1 MVLYENTMKFVFKAR
16 NERGQ
21 VREGMVEATDQNAA
35 VGILER
41 NGLVPIS
48 VKEEKKTLSIVREF
62 QKMWEGVSQK
72 ELVMFFQQLST
83 LIGAHVPVVSALRT
97 IEEQMDNRFFRILLK
112 EMADD
117 IEDGLQF
124 SVAIEKHP
132 DVFTTLTTSMIRSGE
147 ASGELQRAIDTIAKN
162 IEKNY
167 QLAAKIKGALYYPA
181 FVIGVAAIIGFL
193 VVTFILPKI
202 TLMIKELKVPVPWYT
217 NFLVWLGDF
226 MSVYWWAV
234 LLAIGAMIGGMT
246 YYMKTPAGKSEWQQI
261 LLKLPVVGAL
271 ARSIYITRF
280 AENFGALL
288 DGGIPVVRAL
298 IITSQVVG
306 NEVFEK
312 IILRAADEVKSG
324 GTIST
329 VFVQST
335 QFPPIVSQMIRI
347 GEETG
352 SLANVLTSVAKF
364 YNQEVE
370 TTTKSLT
377 TLIEP
382 ILIVFLGIGVAIMVV
397 GVLLPIYNIA
407 GQV

>member
-1 MVLYENTMKFVFKAR
+1 MKFVFKAK

-21 VREGMVEATDQNAA
+21 VREGMVEATDLNAA
-35 VGILER
+35 AGILER

-48 VKEEKKTLSIVREF
+48 ITEEKKAFGVIKALE
-62 QKMWEGVSQK
+62 KMWEGVSQK

-83 LIGAHVPVVSALRT
+83 LIEAHVPVVSALRT
-97 IEEQMDNRFFRILLK
+97 IEDQTNNRFFRIILK

-117 IEDGLQF
+117 IEDGIQF

-132 DVFTTLTTSMIRSGE
+132 DVFTVLTMSMIRSGE
-147 ASGELQRAIDTIAKN
+147 TSGELQRSIDTIAKN

-181 FVIGVAAIIGFL
+181 FVIAVAIIMGFL

-202 TLMIKELKVPVPWYT
+202 TLMIKELNVPVPWYT
-217 NFLVWLGDF
+217 TFLVWLGDF

-234 LLAIGAMIGGMT
+234 LLIMAAGLGGMV
-246 YYMKTPAGKSEWQQI
+246 YYARSSAGRREWEQI
-261 LLKLPVVGAL
+261 ILKLPVIGNL
-271 ARSIYITRF
+271 SRSIYITRF
-280 AENFGALL
+280 SENFGALL
-288 DGGIPVVRAL
+288 EGGIPVVRAL

-306 NEVFEK
+306 NGVFEK
-312 IILRAADEVKSG
+312 IILKAADEVKTG

-329 VFVQST
+329 VFLQSKE
-335 QFPPIVSQMIRI
+335 FPPIVAQMIRI

-352 SLANVLTSVAKF
+352 SLATVLISVAKF

-382 ILIVFLGIGVAIMVV
+382 ILIVALGIGVGILVI
-397 GVLLPIYNIA
+397 GVLMPIYNIA
-407 GQV
+407 GQI

>member
-1 MVLYENTMKFVFKAR
+1 MKFVFKAK

-21 VREGMVEATDQNAA
+21 VREGMVEATDLNAA
-35 VGILER
+35 AGILER

-48 VKEEKKTLSIVREF
+48 ITEEKKAFGVIKALE
-62 QKMWEGVSQK
+62 KMWEGVSQK

-83 LIGAHVPVVSALRT
+83 LIEAHVPVVSALRT
-97 IEEQMDNRFFRILLK
+97 IEDQTSNRFFRIILK

-117 IEDGLQF
+117 IEDGIQF

-132 DVFTTLTTSMIRSGE
+132 DVFTTLTMSMIRSGE
-147 ASGELQRAIDTIAKN
+147 TSGELQRSIDTIAKN

-181 FVIGVAAIIGFL
+181 FVIAVAIIMGFL

-202 TLMIKELKVPVPWYT
+202 TLMIKELNVPVPWYT
-217 NFLVWLGDF
+217 TFLVWLGDF

-234 LLAIGAMIGGMT
+234 LLIMVAGLGGMV
-246 YYMKTPAGKSEWQQI
+246 YYARSSAGRREWEQI
-261 LLKLPVVGAL
+261 ILKLPVIGNL
-271 ARSIYITRF
+271 SRSIYITRF
-280 AENFGALL
+280 SENFGALL
-288 DGGIPVVRAL
+288 EGGIPVVRAL

-306 NEVFEK
+306 NGVFEK
-312 IILRAADEVKSG
+312 IILKAADEVKTG

-329 VFVQST
+329 VFLQSKE
-335 QFPPIVSQMIRI
+335 FPPIVAQMIRI

-352 SLANVLTSVAKF
+352 SLATVLISVAKF

-382 ILIVFLGIGVAIMVV
+382 ILIVALGIGVGILVI
-397 GVLLPIYNIA
+397 GVLMPIYNIA
-407 GQV
+407 GQI

>member
-1 MVLYENTMKFVFKAR
+1 MKFVFKAK

-21 VREGMVEATDQNAA
+21 VREGMVEATDLNAA
-35 VGILER
+35 AGILER

-48 VKEEKKTLSIVREF
+48 ITEEKKAFGVIKALE
-62 QKMWEGVSQK
+62 KMWEGVSQK

-83 LIGAHVPVVSALRT
+83 LIEAHVPVVSALRT
-97 IEEQMDNRFFRILLK
+97 IEDQTSNRFFRIILK

-117 IEDGLQF
+117 IEDGIQF
-124 SVAIEKHP
+124 SVAIEKHS
-132 DVFTTLTTSMIRSGE
+132 DVFTVLTMSMIRSGE
-147 ASGELQRAIDTIAKN
+147 TSGELQRSIDTIAKN

-181 FVIGVAAIIGFL
+181 FVIAVALVMGFL

-202 TLMIKELKVPVPWYT
+202 TLMIKELNVPVPWYT
-217 NFLVWLGDF
+217 SFLVWLGDF

-234 LLAIGAMIGGMT
+234 LLIMVAGLGGMV
-246 YYMKTPAGKSEWQQI
+246 YYARSSAGRREWEQI
-261 LLKLPVVGAL
+261 ILKLPVIGNL
-271 ARSIYITRF
+271 SRSIYITRF
-280 AENFGALL
+280 SENFGALL
-288 DGGIPVVRAL
+288 EGGIPVVRAL

-306 NEVFEK
+306 NGVFEK
-312 IILRAADEVKSG
+312 IILKAADEVKTG

-329 VFVQST
+329 VFLQSKE
-335 QFPPIVSQMIRI
+335 FPPIVAQMIRI

-352 SLANVLTSVAKF
+352 SLATVLISVAKF

-370 TTTKSLT
+370 ITTKSLT

-382 ILIVFLGIGVAIMVV
+382 ILIVVLGIGVGILVI
-397 GVLLPIYNIA
+397 GVLMPIYNIA
-407 GQV
+407 GQI

>member
-1 MVLYENTMKFVFKAR
+1 MKFVFKAK

-21 VREGMVEATDQNAA
+21 VREGMVEATDLNAA
-35 VGILER
+35 AGILER

-48 VKEEKKTLSIVREF
+48 INEEKKAFGVIKALE
-62 QKMWEGVSQK
+62 KMWEGVSQK

-83 LIGAHVPVVSALRT
+83 LIEAHVPVVSALRT
-97 IEEQMDNRFFRILLK
+97 IEDQTNNRFFRIILK

-117 IEDGLQF
+117 IEDGIQF

-132 DVFTTLTTSMIRSGE
+132 DVFTTLTMSMIRSGE
-147 ASGELQRAIDTIAKN
+147 TSGELQRSIDTIAKN

-181 FVIGVAAIIGFL
+181 FVIAVAIIMGFL

-202 TLMIKELKVPVPWYT
+202 TLMIKELNVPVPWYT
-217 NFLVWLGDF
+217 TFLVWLGDF

-234 LLAIGAMIGGMT
+234 LLIMAAGLGGIV
-246 YYMKTPAGKSEWQQI
+246 YYARSSAGRREWEQI
-261 LLKLPVVGAL
+261 ILKLPVIGNL
-271 ARSIYITRF
+271 SRSIYITRF
-280 AENFGALL
+280 SENFGALL
-288 DGGIPVVRAL
+288 EGGIPVVRAL

-306 NEVFEK
+306 NGVFEK
-312 IILRAADEVKSG
+312 IILKAADEVKTG

-329 VFVQST
+329 VFLQSKE
-335 QFPPIVSQMIRI
+335 FPPIVAQMIRI

-352 SLANVLTSVAKF
+352 SLATVLISVAKF

-382 ILIVFLGIGVAIMVV
+382 ILIVALGIGVGILVI
-397 GVLLPIYNIA
+397 GVLMPIYNIA
-407 GQV
+407 GQI

>member
-1 MVLYENTMKFVFKAR
+1 MKFVFKAK

-21 VREGMVEATDQNAA
+21 VREGMVEATDLNAA
-35 VGILER
+35 AGILER

-48 VKEEKKTLSIVREF
+48 ITEEKKAFGIIKALE
-62 QKMWEGVSQK
+62 KMWEGVSQK

-83 LIGAHVPVVSALRT
+83 LIETHVPVVSALRT
-97 IEEQMDNRFFRILLK
+97 IEDQTNNRFFRIILK

-117 IEDGLQF
+117 IEDGIQF

-132 DVFTTLTTSMIRSGE
+132 DVFTVLTMSMIRSGE
-147 ASGELQRAIDTIAKN
+147 TSGELQRSIDTIAKN

-181 FVIGVAAIIGFL
+181 FVIAVAIIMGFL

-202 TLMIKELKVPVPWYT
+202 TLMIKELNVPVPWYT
-217 NFLVWLGDF
+217 TFLVWLGDF

-234 LLAIGAMIGGMT
+234 LLIMAAGLGGMV
-246 YYMKTPAGKSEWQQI
+246 YYARSSAGRREWEQI
-261 LLKLPVVGAL
+261 ILKLPVIGNL
-271 ARSIYITRF
+271 SRSIYITRF
-280 AENFGALL
+280 SENFGALL
-288 DGGIPVVRAL
+288 EGGIPVVRAL

-306 NEVFEK
+306 NGVFEK
-312 IILRAADEVKSG
+312 IILKAADEVKTG

-329 VFVQST
+329 VFLQSKE
-335 QFPPIVSQMIRI
+335 FPPIVAQMIRI

-352 SLANVLTSVAKF
+352 SLATVLISVAKF

-382 ILIVFLGIGVAIMVV
+382 ILIVALGIGVGILVI
-397 GVLLPIYNIA
+397 GVLMPIYNIA
-407 GQV
+407 GQI

>member
-1 MVLYENTMKFVFKAR
+1 MKFVFKAK

-21 VREGMVEATDQNAA
+21 VREGMVEATDLNAA
-35 VGILER
+35 AGILER

-48 VKEEKKTLSIVREF
+48 INEEKKAFGVIKALE
-62 QKMWEGVSQK
+62 KMWEGVSQK

-83 LIGAHVPVVSALRT
+83 LIEAHVPVVSALRT
-97 IEEQMDNRFFRILLK
+97 IEDQTSNRFFRIILK

-117 IEDGLQF
+117 IEDGIQF

-132 DVFTTLTTSMIRSGE
+132 DVFTTLTMSMIRSGE
-147 ASGELQRAIDTIAKN
+147 TSGELQRSIDTIAKN

-181 FVIGVAAIIGFL
+181 FVIAVAIIMGFL

-202 TLMIKELKVPVPWYT
+202 TLMIKELNVPVPWYT
-217 NFLVWLGDF
+217 SFLVWLGDF

-234 LLAIGAMIGGMT
+234 LLIMVAGLGGMV
-246 YYMKTPAGKSEWQQI
+246 YYARSSAGRREWEQI
-261 LLKLPVVGAL
+261 ILKLPVIGNL
-271 ARSIYITRF
+271 SRSIYITRF
-280 AENFGALL
+280 SENFGALL
-288 DGGIPVVRAL
+288 EGGIPVVRAL

-306 NEVFEK
+306 NGVFEK
-312 IILRAADEVKSG
+312 IILKAADEVKTG

-329 VFVQST
+329 VFLQSKE
-335 QFPPIVSQMIRI
+335 FPPIVAQMIRI

-352 SLANVLTSVAKF
+352 SLATVLISVAKF

-370 TTTKSLT
+370 ITTKSLT

-382 ILIVFLGIGVAIMVV
+382 ILIVVLGIGVGILVI
-397 GVLLPIYNIA
+397 GVLMPIYNIA
-407 GQV
+407 GQI

>member
-1 MVLYENTMKFVFKAR
+1 MKFVFKAK

-21 VREGMVEATDQNAA
+21 VREGMVEATDLNAA
-35 VGILER
+35 AGILER

-48 VKEEKKTLSIVREF
+48 ITEEKKAFGVIKALE
-62 QKMWEGVSQK
+62 KMWEGVSQK

-83 LIGAHVPVVSALRT
+83 LIEAHVPVVSALRT
-97 IEEQMDNRFFRILLK
+97 IEDQTNNRFFRIILK

-117 IEDGLQF
+117 IEDGIQF

-132 DVFTTLTTSMIRSGE
+132 DVFTTLTMSMIRSGE
-147 ASGELQRAIDTIAKN
+147 TSGELQRSIDTIAKN

-181 FVIGVAAIIGFL
+181 FVIAVAIIMGFL

-202 TLMIKELKVPVPWYT
+202 TLMIKELNVPVPWYT
-217 NFLVWLGDF
+217 TFLVWLGDF

-234 LLAIGAMIGGMT
+234 LLIMAAGLGGIV
-246 YYMKTPAGKSEWQQI
+246 YYARSSAGRREWEQI
-261 LLKLPVVGAL
+261 ILKLPVIGNL
-271 ARSIYITRF
+271 SRSIYITRF
-280 AENFGALL
+280 SENFGALL
-288 DGGIPVVRAL
+288 EGGIPVVRAL

-306 NEVFEK
+306 NGVFEK
-312 IILRAADEVKSG
+312 IILKAADEVKTG

-329 VFVQST
+329 VFLQSKE
-335 QFPPIVSQMIRI
+335 FPPIVAQMIRI

-352 SLANVLTSVAKF
+352 SLATVLISVAKF

-382 ILIVFLGIGVAIMVV
+382 ILIVALGIGVGILVI
-397 GVLLPIYNIA
+397 GVLMPIYNIA
-407 GQV
+407 GQI